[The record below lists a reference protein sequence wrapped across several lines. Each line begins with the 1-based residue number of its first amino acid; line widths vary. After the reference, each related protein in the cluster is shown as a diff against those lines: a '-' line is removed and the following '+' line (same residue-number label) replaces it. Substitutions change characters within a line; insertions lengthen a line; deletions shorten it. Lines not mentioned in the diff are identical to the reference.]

1 MAFIQVLWLS
11 AGEQT
16 AGAEILRRLRQR
28 LGEDQVGDGTGPP
41 LGAEGWLLLVIGP
54 NWAHSLREPMTPEV
68 RRLAEALH
76 RGTRILPLL
85 VDGATLP
92 EAGRLP
98 ESLRE
103 LTRHGALELTA
114 EHWEADLER
123 LFARLLGPVCGGG
136 PPPPKKRSKFLARFR
151 APARPSS
158 WERPKMSDDD
168 EEAMAAPPSVD
179 EPACEPP
186 SADEERQELWTG
198 SAPPATAAPEQREP
212 EEVRLGAAAPTAVRP
227 GSEFTASFT
236 AYVPE
241 QEEEVRRLLARSSP
255 RGETRMGLASCR
267 WLQGTKVV
275 VRLRGRGL
283 IIDPPEQEFV
293 WSGGRNLIPFD
304 VEVPKEAPEETVV
317 LKFDVLI
324 EETVVAR
331 LRLDLETSA
340 TTKAEIRR
348 TPAVTPAR
356 TAFASYSS
364 RDRSR
369 VLDRVDALT
378 RHAGL
383 EFFLDCIDLHQGEEW
398 KPGLAEAIH
407 QQELFMLFWSRHSA
421 ASPWVGWELETA
433 KQAKSRDFIQIQ
445 ALQPDLPPPTGFE
458 AIHGSSV
465 YLWVREGN
473 EAVRNRPPAS

>member
-1 MAFIQVLWLS
+1 MAHIRVLWLS
-11 AGEQT
+11 TGEQA

-28 LGEDQVGDGTGPP
+28 LGEDQVGDGTGTPP
-41 LGAEGWLLLVIGP
+41 GAEGWLLLVIGP
-54 NWAHSLREPMTPEV
+54 EGARSLREPMTPEV
-68 RRLAEALH
+68 RRLAEALQL
-76 RGTRILPLL
+76 GTRILPLL
-85 VDGATLP
+85 VDGAGMP
-92 EAGRLP
+92 EAGQLP
-98 ESLRE
+98 EELRE

-123 LFARLLGPVCGGG
+123 LFARILGPVCGGG

-158 WERPKMSDDD
+158 RERPKMSDDD

-186 SADEERQELWTG
+186 SELVDDQGVIWTG
-198 SAPPATAAPEQREP
+198 GAAPEEKTP
-212 EEVRLGAAAPTAVRP
+212 EEVRLGAAAPTAVKP

-241 QEEEVRRLLARSSP
+241 QEEEVRRLLAKSSP
-255 RGETRMGLASCR
+255 RGETHLGLASCR
-267 WLQGTKVV
+267 WLQGTRVV

-283 IIDPPEQEFV
+283 IIDPPEQEFI
-293 WSGGRNLIPFD
+293 WRGGRNVIPFD
-304 VEVPKEAPEETVV
+304 VEVPKEAPEETIV

-324 EETVVAR
+324 EDTVVAR
-331 LRLDLETSA
+331 LRLDLEISA
-340 TTKAEIRR
+340 TAKAEIRR

-398 KPGLAEAIH
+398 KPALAEAIH

-465 YLWVREGN
+465 YLWVREGT
-473 EAVRNRPPAS
+473 EVVQNRPPTT

>member
-1 MAFIQVLWLS
+1 MARIQVFWLTSKERS
-11 AGEQT
+11 AGED
-16 AGAEILRRLRQR
+16 ILRHLRQR
-28 LGEDQVGDGTGPP
+28 LGEDQVGEGTEPASE
-41 LGAEGWLLLVIGP
+41 AEGWLLLVIGP
-54 NWAHSLREPMTPEV
+54 DGAGTLREPMTSQV
-68 RRLAEALH
+68 QQLSAALQ
-76 RGTRILPLL
+76 RGIRVLPLL
-85 VDGATLP
+85 VAGAVLP
-92 EAGRLP
+92 EAGQLS
-98 ESLRE
+98 EELRQ
-103 LTRHGALELTA
+103 LTRHGVLELSA
-114 EHWEADLER
+114 EHWEVDLER

-136 PPPPKKRSKFLARFR
+136 PPPSKARFKLLARFR

-158 WERPKMSDDD
+158 RERPKMADAD

-179 EPACEPP
+179 EPACAPP
-186 SADEERQELWTG
+186 SADEEGQELWTG
-198 SAPPATAAPEQREP
+198 WAPPATAAPEKSEP

-241 QEEEVRRLLARSSP
+241 QEEEVRRLLAKSSP
-255 RGETRMGLASCR
+255 RGETHLGLASCR
-267 WLQGTKVV
+267 WLQGTRVV

-283 IIDPPEQEFV
+283 TIDPPEQEFV
-293 WSGGRNLIPFD
+293 WRGGRNLVPFD
-304 VEVPKEAPEETVV
+304 VEVPKEALEETVV

-331 LRLDLETSA
+331 LRLDLEIGA
-340 TTKAEIRR
+340 TAKTEMRR

-369 VLDRVDALT
+369 VLDRVDALN

-407 QQELFMLFWSRHSA
+407 RQELFMLFWSRHSA

>member
-1 MAFIQVLWLS
+1 MAHIQVLWLS
-11 AGEQT
+11 AGEQ
-16 AGAEILRRLRQR
+16 AVGEEILRRLRQR
-28 LGEDQVGDGTGPP
+28 LGEDQVDDGGEPP
-41 LGAEGWLLLVIGP
+41 PGAEGWLLLVIGP
-54 NWAHSLREPMTPEV
+54 EGARALGEPMTPKI
-68 RRLAEALH
+68 RRLAEVLH
-76 RGTRILPLL
+76 RGTRVLPLL
-85 VDGATLP
+85 VDGAVLP
-92 EAGRLP
+92 EAGQLP
-98 ESLRE
+98 EELRE
-103 LTRHGALELTA
+103 LTRHGVLELTE
-114 EHWEADLER
+114 EHWETDLKR

-136 PPPPKKRSKFLARFR
+136 PPPKKRSKFLARFR
-151 APARPSS
+151 APARPSAR
-158 WERPKMSDDD
+158 ERPKMADAD

-179 EPACEPP
+179 EPACAPP
-186 SADEERQELWTG
+186 SADEEGPELWTG
-198 SAPPATAAPEQREP
+198 SAPLATAAPEKSEP

-241 QEEEVRRLLARSSP
+241 QEEEVRRLLAKSSP
-255 RGETRMGLASCR
+255 RGETHLGLASCR
-267 WLQGTKVV
+267 WLQGTRVV

-283 IIDPPEQEFV
+283 SIDPPEQEFV
-293 WSGGRNLIPFD
+293 WRGGRNLVPFD
-304 VEVPKEAPEETVV
+304 VEVPKEALEETVV

-331 LRLDLETSA
+331 LRLDLEIGA
-340 TTKAEIRR
+340 TAKAEIRR

-383 EFFLDCIDLHQGEEW
+383 EFFLDCIDLHQGEAW
-398 KPGLAEAIH
+398 KPALAEAIH
-407 QQELFMLFWSRHSA
+407 RQELFMLFWSRHSA

-433 KQAKSRDFIQIQ
+433 KQAKTKDFIQIQ
-445 ALQPDLPPPTGFE
+445 ALQPDLPPPTGFA

-473 EAVRNRPPAS
+473 EAVRNRPPTA

>member
-1 MAFIQVLWLS
+1 MARIRVLWLS
-11 AGEQT
+11 AGEQA
-16 AGAEILRRLRQR
+16 AGEEILRRLRQR
-28 LGEDQVGDGTGPP
+28 LGEDQVGDSGEPQP
-41 LGAEGWLLLVIGP
+41 GAGGWLLLVIGP
-54 NWAHSLREPMTPEV
+54 EGAGTLCQSMTPEV
-68 RRLAEALH
+68 LQLAATLQ
-76 RGTRILPLL
+76 RGIRVLPLL

-92 EAGRLP
+92 EAGQLP
-98 ESLRE
+98 EELRE
-103 LTRHGALELTA
+103 LTRHGVLELTA
-114 EHWEADLER
+114 EHWEANLER
-123 LFARLLGPVCGGG
+123 LFAQLLGPVCGGG

-151 APARPSS
+151 APARPLSR
-158 WERPKMSDDD
+158 ERPKMSDDD

-186 SADEERQELWTG
+186 SVDEEGQELWTG
-198 SAPPATAAPEQREP
+198 SAPPATAAPEKSEP

-241 QEEEVRRLLARSSP
+241 QEEEVHRLLAKSSP
-255 RGETRMGLASCR
+255 RGETHLGLASCR

-283 IIDPPEQEFV
+283 SIDPPEQEFV
-293 WSGGRNLIPFD
+293 WRGGRNLVPFD
-304 VEVPKEAPEETVV
+304 VEVPKEALEETVV

-331 LRLDLETSA
+331 LRLDLEISA
-340 TTKAEIRR
+340 TAKAEMRR

-369 VLDRVDALT
+369 VLDRVDALN

-398 KPGLAEAIH
+398 KPALAEAIH
-407 QQELFMLFWSRHSA
+407 RQELFMLFWSRHSA

>member
-54 NWAHSLREPMTPEV
+54 SWAQSLREPMTPEV
-68 RRLAEALH
+68 RRLAEALQ

-92 EAGRLP
+92 EAGQLP
-98 ESLRE
+98 DPLRE
-103 LTRHGALELTA
+103 LIRHATLELT
-114 EHWEADLER
+114 EERWVADLEQ
-123 LFARLLGPVCGGG
+123 LVARLLGPVCGGA
-136 PPPPKKRSKFLARFR
+136 PPPKKRSKFLARFR

-158 WERPKMSDDD
+158 RQRPKMADDD
-168 EEAMAAPPSVD
+168 EEATPSVD
-179 EPACEPP
+179 EPA
-186 SADEERQELWTG
+186 SAPGDETGQELWTG
-198 SAPPATAAPEQREP
+198 SAPAATAAPEKSEP

-241 QEEEVRRLLARSSP
+241 QEEEVRRLLAKSSP
-255 RGETRMGLASCR
+255 RGETHLGLASCR
-267 WLQGTKVV
+267 WLQGTRVV

-283 IIDPPEQEFV
+283 IIDPPDQEFV
-293 WSGGRNLIPFD
+293 WRGGRNIIPFD
-304 VEVPKEAPEETVV
+304 VEVPKEAANETVV

-331 LRLDLETSA
+331 LRLDLEISA
-340 TTKAEIRR
+340 TPQAQVRR

-383 EFFLDCIDLHQGEEW
+383 EFFLDCIDLHQGEAW
-398 KPGLAEAIH
+398 KPGLAEAI
-407 QQELFMLFWSRHSA
+407 QKQELFMLFWSRHSA
-421 ASPWVGWELETA
+421 ASPWVDWELETA
-433 KQAKSRDFIQIQ
+433 KQAKAREFIQIQ
-445 ALQPDLPPPTGFE
+445 ALHPDLPPPTGFE

-473 EAVRNRPPAS
+473 EAVLNRPPAS

>member
-1 MAFIQVLWLS
+1 MAHIQVLWLS
-11 AGEQT
+11 AREQA

-28 LGEDQVGDGTGPP
+28 LGEDQVGDGAEPP
-41 LGAEGWLLLVIGP
+41 PGAEGWLLLVIGP
-54 NWAHSLREPMTPEV
+54 NWAQSLREPMTPEV

-76 RGTRILPLL
+76 RGIRVLPLL

-92 EAGRLP
+92 EAGQLP
-98 ESLRE
+98 DPLRE
-103 LTRHGALELTA
+103 LIRHATLELT
-114 EHWEADLER
+114 EERWVADLER
-123 LFARLLGPVCGGG
+123 LFARLLGPVCGGA
-136 PPPPKKRSKFLARFR
+136 PPPKKRSKFLARFR

-158 WERPKMSDDD
+158 RERPKMADDD
-168 EEAMAAPPSVD
+168 EEATPSVD
-179 EPACEPP
+179 EPA
-186 SADEERQELWTG
+186 SAPGDEEGQELWTG
-198 SAPPATAAPEQREP
+198 STAPATDAPEQSEP

-241 QEEEVRRLLARSSP
+241 QEEEVRRLLAKSSP

-267 WLQGTKVV
+267 WLQGTRVV

-293 WSGGRNLIPFD
+293 WRGGRNIIPFD
-304 VEVPKEAPEETVV
+304 VEVPEEAAEETIV

-331 LRLDLETSA
+331 LRLDLEIGA
-340 TTKAEIRR
+340 TPQAQVRR

>member
-1 MAFIQVLWLS
+1 MAHIQVLWLS
-11 AGEQT
+11 AGEQA
-16 AGAEILRRLRQR
+16 AGEKILRRLRQR
-28 LGEDQVGDGTGPP
+28 LGEDQVDDGDGPAP
-41 LGAEGWLLLVIGP
+41 GAEGWLLLVIGP
-54 NWAHSLREPMTPEV
+54 NWARSLFDPMTKEV

-76 RGTRILPLL
+76 RGIRVLPLL
-85 VDGATLP
+85 VNGAGMP
-92 EAGRLP
+92 EAGQLP
-98 ESLRE
+98 EELRE
-103 LTRHGALELTA
+103 LTRHVALELTA

-123 LFARLLGPVCGGG
+123 LFARLLGPVLGGG
-136 PPPPKKRSKFLARFR
+136 PPPKKRSKFLARFR

-158 WERPKMSDDD
+158 QERPKMSDDD

-179 EPACEPP
+179 EPA
-186 SADEERQELWTG
+186 SAPGDEEGQELWTG
-198 SAPPATAAPEQREP
+198 SAPPATAAPEKSEP

-241 QEEEVRRLLARSSP
+241 QEEEVRRLLAKTSP
-255 RGETRMGLASCR
+255 RGEAHLGLASCR

-283 IIDPPEQEFV
+283 TIDPPEQEFV
-293 WSGGRNLIPFD
+293 WRGGRNLVPFD
-304 VEVPKEAPEETVV
+304 VEVPKEAADETIV

-331 LRLDLETSA
+331 LRLDLEISA
-340 TTKAEIRR
+340 TAKAEIRR

-398 KPGLAEAIH
+398 KPALAEAIH

>member
-1 MAFIQVLWLS
+1 MARIRVLWLS
-11 AGEQT
+11 AGEQA
-16 AGAEILRRLRQR
+16 AGEDILRRLRQR
-28 LGEDQVGDGTGPP
+28 LGEDQVGDGGEPTA
-41 LGAEGWLLLVIGP
+41 GAEGWLLVVIGP
-54 NWAHSLREPMTPEV
+54 EGARALREPVTSQV
-68 RRLAEALH
+68 RSLATDLQ
-76 RGTRILPLL
+76 RGIRVLPLL
-85 VDGATLP
+85 VDGAILP

-98 ESLRE
+98 EELRE
-103 LTRHGALELTA
+103 LTRHGVLELSE

-123 LFARLLGPVCGGG
+123 LFAQLLGPVCGGG
-136 PPPPKKRSKFLARFR
+136 APPPKARSKFLARFH
-151 APARPSS
+151 APARPSAR
-158 WERPKMSDDD
+158 ERPKMAEAD

-179 EPACEPP
+179 EPACAPA
-186 SADEERQELWTG
+186 SADEEGQELWTG
-198 SAPPATAAPEQREP
+198 SAPSTMAAPAQSEP
-212 EEVRLGAAAPTAVRP
+212 EEVRLGAAAPPAVRP

-236 AYVPE
+236 AYVPD
-241 QEEEVRRLLARSSP
+241 QEEEVRRLLAKSSP
-255 RGETRMGLASCR
+255 RGETHLGLASCR
-267 WLQGTKVV
+267 WLQGTRVV

-293 WSGGRNLIPFD
+293 WRGGRNLVPFD
-304 VEVPKEAPEETVV
+304 VEVPEEALEETVV

-331 LRLDLETSA
+331 LRLDLEIGA
-340 TTKAEIRR
+340 TAKAEMRR

-369 VLDRVDALT
+369 VLDRVDALN

-398 KPGLAEAIH
+398 KPALAEAIH
-407 QQELFMLFWSRHSA
+407 RQELFMLFWSRHSA

-433 KQAKSRDFIQIQ
+433 KQAKTRDFIQIQ

-473 EAVRNRPPAS
+473 EAVRNRPPTS

>member
-1 MAFIQVLWLS
+1 MAQIQVLWLS
-11 AGEQT
+11 AGEQS
-16 AGAEILRRLRQR
+16 AAEKILRRLRQR
-28 LGEDQVGDGTGPP
+28 LGEDQVGVGTGPP
-41 LGAEGWLLLVIGP
+41 PGAEGWLLLVIGP
-54 NWAHSLREPMTPEV
+54 EGARSLREPMTKEV
-68 RRLAEALH
+68 QQLAEALH
-76 RGTRILPLL
+76 RGIRVLPLL
-85 VDGATLP
+85 VAGAVLPVAGQLP
-92 EAGRLP
+92 EEL
-98 ESLRE
+98 LE
-103 LTRHGALELTA
+103 LTRHGALELNA

-123 LFARLLGPVCGGG
+123 LFARLLGPVAGGG
-136 PPPPKKRSKFLARFR
+136 PPPPKTRSKFLARLR
-151 APARPSS
+151 APARPLSRD
-158 WERPKMSDDD
+158 RPKMSGDYKKAMPPRHSAD
-168 EEAMAAPPSVD
+168 EPASAPPSG
-179 EPACEPP
+179 
-186 SADEERQELWTG
+186 EEEGQERWTE
-198 SAPPATAAPEQREP
+198 SPPPATAAPEKSEP

-241 QEEEVRRLLARSSP
+241 QEEEVRRLLAKSSP
-255 RGETRMGLASCR
+255 RSETHMGLASCR
-267 WLQGTKVV
+267 WLQGTKVM

-283 IIDPPEQEFV
+283 IIDPPEQKFV
-293 WSGGRNLIPFD
+293 WRGGRNLIPFD
-304 VEVPKEAPEETVV
+304 VEVPKEALDETVV

-331 LRLDLETSA
+331 LRLDLEIGA
-340 TTKAEIRR
+340 TPKAEMRR

-369 VLDRVDALT
+369 VLDRVDALN

-398 KPGLAEAIH
+398 KPALAEAIH

-433 KQAKSRDFIQIQ
+433 KQAKARDFIQIQ